1 MHHKGRRD
9 VPPMFAMKHF
19 AFDVDLGNLF
29 TKSKTVPR
37 VVIDGMEVNI
47 PPKGER
53 PKLEAGSSTA
63 NGTEETQGD
72 SPNVLIE
79 EVLLTN
85 SMISILPKD
94 RKKTP
99 LQFDLHRVR
108 LQSAGTNVAMKYEA
122 ELTNAKPPGEIVSQ
136 GTFGPW
142 VKGEPG
148 DTPLDG
154 AYKFEKADL
163 GVFKGIAGI
172 LNSTGQFKGTL
183 DSIGVRGEASVP
195 DFRLKK
201 PGNPV
206 PLYTRFEV
214 LVDGTNGNTI
224 LQPVH
229 GVLGKTSFT
238 TSGGVIKNPS
248 DAHRTI
254 SLDVSMPNGNL
265 PDLLRLAMKGKPF
278 MEGIVMLETKI
289 VIPPLSGKVKEK
301 LQLDGRF
308 ELSQGKFLRST
319 IQDQIDTLS
328 RRAQGQPKNQ
338 EIDEVVHQMNGVFQL
353 ENEVMTFK
361 SLSFAVPGAGVDLS
375 GSYDLDADMLDFHGA
390 LKLQAKVSQTM
401 SGWKRI
407 VLKPIDPFFSKQG
420 AGTFLRIKVEGPAD
434 KPKFGRDSGK

>member
-1 MHHKGRRD
+1 
-9 VPPMFAMKHF
+9 
-19 AFDVDLGNLF
+19 
-29 TKSKTVPR
+29 
-37 VVIDGMEVNI
+37 
-47 PPKGER
+47 
-53 PKLEAGSSTA
+53 
-63 NGTEETQGD
+63 
-72 SPNVLIE
+72 
-79 EVLLTN
+79 
-85 SMISILPKD
+85 
-94 RKKTP
+94 
-99 LQFDLHRVR
+99 
-108 LQSAGTNVAMKYEA
+108 
-122 ELTNAKPPGEIVSQ
+122 
-136 GTFGPW
+136 
-142 VKGEPG
+142 
-148 DTPLDG
+148 
-154 AYKFEKADL
+154 
-163 GVFKGIAGI
+163 
-172 LNSTGQFKGTL
+172 
-183 DSIGVRGEASVP
+183 
-195 DFRLKK
+195 
-201 PGNPV
+201 
-206 PLYTRFEV
+206 
-214 LVDGTNGNTI
+214 
-224 LQPVH
+224 
-229 GVLGKTSFT
+229 
-238 TSGGVIKNPS
+238 
-248 DAHRTI
+248 
-254 SLDVSMPNGNL
+254 MPNGNL